1 MAKLTL
7 DWLDDDLIDFLLIG
21 IASHSKDYKLCYDI
35 NKHMNFDFCR
45 TSTDYTLTL
54 KGKNATFPMFEFI
67 DEENVLEFYLLANKS
82 KSNYLLKELKNIDY
96 LFMIKGNI
104 DFIDIHTYVTQ
115 IKELSSVLTA
125 FPVEVEQLKSK
136 EYLIF

>member
-35 NKHMNFDFCR
+35 NKQMNFDFCR
-45 TSTDYTLTL
+45 TSTDYTLTV
-54 KGKNATFPMFEFI
+54 KGKTVAFPMFEFI
-67 DEENVLEFYLLANKS
+67 DEENILEFYLLANKN

-104 DFIDIHTYVTQ
+104 DFVDIHTYVTQ
-115 IKELSSVLTA
+115 LKELSSVLTA